1 MNELVGLGGCEE
13 DGVGGDNE
21 GKKRTKDADERVD
34 LQELVQIMRC
44 KSNRQRS
51 LICTTRV

>member
-34 LQELVQIMRC
+34 LQELV
-44 KSNRQRS
+44 K
-51 LICTTRV
+51 